1 VTGTGLLELALEAA
15 TAAGSLLLER
25 AGGPVSGLSSKSSR
39 TDLVSDADRDAEA
52 LILRA
57 IRAERPGDAI
67 TAEEGGGGEGGSG
80 LRWLVDP
87 LDGTINYLW
96 NVPHWCVSIAAR
108 DGEGTLVAVVHDPSR
123 GETFQAWRGG
133 GARLGDAAL
142 AMAEGPPLGEA
153 LVGTGF
159 EYRVEERARQAAR
172 LATVLPRVRDVR
184 RFGAAALDL
193 AWLAAGRLDGFYESS
208 LNPWDWAAGDLLVR
222 EAGGV
227 VHPLPPRGVVAAG
240 PGLIGPLRELV
251 AVDEAASG

>member
-1 VTGTGLLELALEAA
+1 VTAPGLLELALEAA

-25 AGGPVSGLSSKSSR
+25 AGGPVSGLASKSSR
-39 TDLVSDADRDAEA
+39 TDLVSDADRDAEE
-52 LILRA
+52 LILRT

-67 TAEEGGGGEGGSG
+67 TAEEGGAAEGGSG
-80 LRWLVDP
+80 LRWLIDP

-96 NVPHWCVSIAAR
+96 NVPHWCVSVAAR
-108 DGEGTLVAVVHDPSR
+108 DDEGALLGVVHDPSR
-123 GETFQAWRGG
+123 GETFHAVRGG
-133 GARLGDAAL
+133 GARLGDATL
-142 AMAEGPPLGEA
+142 AMGAGPPLGEA

-172 LATVLPRVRDVR
+172 VATVLPRVRDVR

-208 LNPWDWAAGDLLVR
+208 LNPWDWAAGELLVR

-227 VHPLPPRGVVAAG
+227 VRALPPRGVVAAG
-240 PGLIGPLRELV
+240 PELIGPLAELV
-251 AVDEAASG
+251 GVDGG